1 MESSSDENKSD
12 KKKVKSSGSGLVGL
26 GYELCVVIIGALSL
40 IIPLIFLSI
49 VFWFVSVPI
58 IIIIIL
64 IIIYLIIRR
73 HKQKKRRGY

>member
-1 MESSSDENKSD
+1 MKKSD
-12 KKKVKSSGSGLVGL
+12 KKEVKGSGLVGL
-26 GYELCVVIIGALSL
+26 GYELCVVVIGILSL

-49 VFWFVSVPI
+49 MFWFISVPI
-58 IIIIIL
+58 IIIITL